1 MDTTIEVSGL
11 RKRFGTTVALD
22 GMTFTVAPGQV
33 AGFVGPNGAGK
44 STTLRVI
51 VGLDAPDE
59 GHALVGG
66 RPYRSWRRPLT
77 VVGSVLD
84 AGALQPSRTGRNHL
98 LWLAHSQGLG
108 AGRVDAVI
116 GQAGLQSAAR
126 RRVGGYSLGMRQRLG
141 IASAMLGDPP
151 AVMFDEPFN
160 GMDPEG
166 IIWMRGFLRSLAAQG
181 RAVLMSSH
189 LMSELQDTADHL
201 VIVGRGRVI
210 ADASTADLLAAASG
224 DRVTLRT
231 AAAAQAAAVLEG
243 AGAAVTVAGPDT
255 LSLSGLAAEKVV
267 MVLSENAVPFS
278 EVAAHRASLEE
289 AYLELTRD
297 AAEYRAQPVTPA
309 GPGRDPEAAR

>member
-231 AAAAQAAAVLEG
+231 AAPAQAAAVLQG
-243 AGAAVTVAGPDT
+243 AGAAVAVTGPDA
-255 LSLSGLAAEKVV
+255 LSLSGLTAEKVV
-267 MVLSENAVPFS
+267 RVLSENAVAFS

>member
-141 IASAMLGDPP
+141 IAAAMLGDPP

-181 RAVLMSSH
+181 RTVLVSSH

-231 AAAAQAAAVLEG
+231 AAPAQAAAVLQG
-243 AGAAVTVAGPDT
+243 AGAAVAVTGPDA
-255 LSLSGLAAEKVV
+255 LSLSGLTAEKVV
-267 MVLSENAVPFS
+267 MVLSENAVAFS